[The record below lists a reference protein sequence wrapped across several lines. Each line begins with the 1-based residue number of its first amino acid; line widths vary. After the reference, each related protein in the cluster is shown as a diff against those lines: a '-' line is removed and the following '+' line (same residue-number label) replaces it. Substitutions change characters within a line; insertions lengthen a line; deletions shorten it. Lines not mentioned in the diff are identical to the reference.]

1 VLGATSIV
9 IRFVDIVAGSL
20 VILALAL
27 KLRSR
32 WVWGIYLLACW
43 TYMGVNFYKGLP
55 GQAVMNL
62 VAGGI
67 AAWNI
72 ISWKSVDSGGK
83 DRA

>member
-1 VLGATSIV
+1 MLGATSIV

-32 WVWGIYLLACW
+32 WVWAIYLLACW
-43 TYMGVNFYKGLP
+43 AYAAINFYKDLP

-72 ISWKSVDSGGK
+72 LSWESKKAEGK
-83 DRA
+83 DG